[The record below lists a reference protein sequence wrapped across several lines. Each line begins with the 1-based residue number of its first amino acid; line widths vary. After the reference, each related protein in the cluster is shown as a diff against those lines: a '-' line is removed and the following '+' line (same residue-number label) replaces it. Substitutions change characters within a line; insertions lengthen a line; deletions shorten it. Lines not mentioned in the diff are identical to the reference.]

1 MSRSL
6 PPFDPRMPP
15 ATPGRHD
22 AVADPQRRRLL
33 LAAGLGAGVTLAGV
47 LPRAYATA
55 PATVV
60 ARTGHGRVRG
70 VFEQGVHTFKGI
82 RYGADTAAT
91 RFQPPHAP
99 APWRGV
105 ADALDYGASAPQR
118 GAEGAGSEDC
128 LFLNVW
134 TPGLDE
140 AARRP
145 QDRALDADPHRLTEP
160 RGFQARPA

>member
-33 LAAGLGAGVTLAGV
+33 LAVGLGAGVTLAGV

-70 VFEQGVHTFKGI
+70 VFEQGVPPFKGI
-82 RYGADTAAT
+82 RYGADTAAP
-91 RFQPPHAP
+91 RF
-99 APWRGV
+99 WV
-105 ADALDYGASAPQR
+105 LADGEGNKVCLCTAQGRSA
-118 GAEGAGSEDC
+118 
-128 LFLNVW
+128 
-134 TPGLDE
+134 
-140 AARRP
+140 
-145 QDRALDADPHRLTEP
+145 
-160 RGFQARPA
+160 